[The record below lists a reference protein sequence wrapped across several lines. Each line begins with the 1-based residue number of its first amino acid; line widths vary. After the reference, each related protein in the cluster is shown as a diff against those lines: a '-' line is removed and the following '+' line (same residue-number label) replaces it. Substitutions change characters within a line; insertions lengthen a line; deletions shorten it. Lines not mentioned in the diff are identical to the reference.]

1 MRERRA
7 SGAHVAP
14 LSTTFILAR
23 ASCMRFP
30 RRLAPPPPTSLSL
43 SAPSFH
49 HPNGGPTIFS
59 PSLPALSSSLYR
71 ASLLPP
77 SPLVASPRRSPRG
90 VLGSSRR
97 EPTAAPKRP
106 PLLSNA
112 SAFVEF
118 GIPFSAARAVRRR
131 GNAAATRALVVLV
144 PLCPS
149 KIVWIRLPVLLSA
162 GVFTEPRYSVNNR
175 GVRRVFW

>member
-1 MRERRA
+1 MRLGPCPFAWTPGVGRSRGTPLHHLHSRA
-7 SGAHVAP
+7 GIVHEVPSPPGTPSP
-14 LSTTFILAR
+14 LLSLHLRSTTRTAWR
-23 ASCMRFP
+23 
-30 RRLAPPPPTSLSL
+30 
-43 SAPSFH
+43 
-49 HPNGGPTIFS
+49 GGPTIFS
-59 PSLPALSSSLYR
+59 PSLPARRFS
-71 ASLLPP
+71 PP
-77 SPLVASPRRSPRG
+77 PVASPRCSPRG

-118 GIPFSAARAVRRR
+118 GIPFSAARAVCRR

-149 KIVWIRLPVLLSA
+149 KIVWIRLPVLLSP
-162 GVFTEPRYSVNNR
+162 GVFTEPRSP
-175 GVRRVFW
+175 